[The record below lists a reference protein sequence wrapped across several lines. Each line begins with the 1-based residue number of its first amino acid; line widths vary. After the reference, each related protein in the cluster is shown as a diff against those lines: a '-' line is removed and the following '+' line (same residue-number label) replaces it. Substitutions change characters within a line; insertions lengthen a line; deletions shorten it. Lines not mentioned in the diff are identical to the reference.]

1 LTRPRDKAGP
11 PRHIPGMTDAPSPLP
26 PLADV
31 LIVGGG
37 LAGPTLALAL
47 AREGL
52 SSVLIDA
59 RPEAISDRYDGRS
72 YSLAVAS
79 RRLLTHL
86 GIWAHVANRAQPILA
101 IKVADGRPG
110 EAPSPLHLAFDHA
123 EIEEGPMGHMVEDRH
138 LREALDAEL
147 SQESRVTV
155 LQGQAVVAQE
165 AGPGGVAVTLADG
178 RRIEGRLLVGAD
190 GRQSGTAQRAGI
202 GRTEKRYG
210 QTAVTCTVHHEKP
223 HRGTACQLF
232 LPSGPLAILPLT
244 GHRSSVVWSERDE
257 RAKALM
263 AMDDASFLAALRPVF
278 GSFLGAIGL
287 EGPRF
292 AFPLSLSLANSFTGP
307 CLALVGDAAHGMH
320 PIAGQGLNA
329 GLRDVA
335 ALAEVLG
342 DAHGRGEDVGGPD
355 VLERYARWRRFDTA
369 TLALAT
375 DGFNRLF
382 SNDSRP
388 LRMARDLGLGL
399 VNRIAPLRRAFI
411 REAAGLTGELPR
423 LMR

>member
-1 LTRPRDKAGP
+1 
-11 PRHIPGMTDAPSPLP
+11 MTDAPSPALP
-26 PLADV
+26 DA

-72 YSLAVAS
+72 YALAVAS
-79 RRLLTHL
+79 RRLLARV
-86 GIWAHVANRAQPILA
+86 GVWAHVANLAQPILA

-138 LREALDAEL
+138 LRAALDEEL
-147 SQESRVTV
+147 SREPRVTM
-155 LQGQAVVAQE
+155 LRGQAVVAQE
-165 AGPGGVAVTLADG
+165 AGPGSVAVTLADG
-178 RRIEGRLLVGAD
+178 GRVEGRVLIGAD

-202 GRTEKRYG
+202 GRTERRYG
-210 QTAVTCTVHHEKP
+210 QTAVTCTVTHEKA
-223 HRGTACQLF
+223 HRGTAFQLF

-257 RAKALM
+257 RATALM
-263 AMDDASFLAALRPVF
+263 AMDDEGFLAALRPVF
-278 GSFLGAIGL
+278 GSFLGEIGL

-307 CLALVGDAAHGMH
+307 RLALVGDAAHGVH

-335 ALAEVLG
+335 ALAEVLS
-342 DAHGRGEDVGGPD
+342 DAHARGEDPGSAD

-369 TLALAT
+369 TLAMAT

-388 LRMARDLGLGL
+388 LRFARDVGLGL
-399 VNRIAPLRRAFI
+399 VNRIPPLRRAFI
-411 REAAGLTGELPR
+411 REAAGLTGDLPR

>member
-1 LTRPRDKAGP
+1 
-11 PRHIPGMTDAPSPLP
+11 MTDAAPDAAPDALP
-26 PLADV
+26 DV

-47 AREGL
+47 AQEGL
-52 SSVLIDA
+52 SATLVDA
-59 RPEAISDRYDGRS
+59 RPAQGAGEAFDGRS
-72 YSLAVAS
+72 YALAVAS
-79 RRLLTHL
+79 RRLLAHL
-86 GIWAHVANRAQPILA
+86 GVWARVANQAQPILG

-110 EAPSPLHLAFDHA
+110 EKASPLHLAFDHA

-138 LREALDAEL
+138 LRAALDAALAE
-147 SQESRVTV
+147 EPRVTV
-155 LQGQAVVAQE
+155 LRGQGVVAQE
-165 AGPGGVAVTLADG
+165 VGPGSVVATLGDG
-178 RRIEGRLLVGAD
+178 RRLEGRLLVGAD
-190 GRQSGTAQRAGI
+190 GRESGTAKRAGI

-210 QTAVTCTVHHEKP
+210 QTAITCTVAHEKA
-223 HRGTACQLF
+223 HRGTAFQLF

-257 RAKALM
+257 RARALM
-263 AMDDASFLAALRPVF
+263 AMDEAAFLAALRPVF
-278 GSFLGAIGL
+278 GSFLGEIAL

-292 AFPLSLSLANSFTGP
+292 AFPLSLSLAKSFTAP
-307 CLALVGDAAHGMH
+307 RVALVGDAAHGVH

-342 DAHGRGEDVGGPD
+342 DARARGEDVGSAQ
-355 VLERYARWRRFDTA
+355 VLEGYARWRRFDTA
-369 TLALAT
+369 TLAMAT

-388 LRMARDLGLGL
+388 LRFARDLGLGL
-399 VNRIAPLRRAFI
+399 VNRIPPLRRAFI

>member
-1 LTRPRDKAGP
+1 
-11 PRHIPGMTDAPSPLP
+11 MTQQPPSPTESP
-26 PLADV
+26 HDV

-37 LAGPTLALAL
+37 LAGPALALAL

-52 SSVLIDA
+52 SVALIDA
-59 RPEAISDRYDGRS
+59 RPPATADGPENGRS
-72 YSLAVAS
+72 YALALAS

-86 GIWAHVANRAQPILA
+86 GVWARVANQAQPMLA

-138 LREALDAEL
+138 LRAALDASLAAEP
-147 SQESRVTV
+147 RVLVRRGATV
-155 LQGQAVVAQE
+155 IAQDTGAGFAAVA
-165 AGPGGVAVTLADG
+165 LADG
-178 RRIEGRLLVGAD
+178 SRIEGRLLVGAD
-190 GRQSGTAQRAGI
+190 GRDSGTARRAGI
-202 GRTEKRYG
+202 GRMAWGYG
-210 QTAVTCTVHHEKP
+210 QTAVTCSVAHERS
-223 HRGTACQLF
+223 HRGTAFQLF
-232 LPSGPLAILPLT
+232 LPSGPLAILPLI
-244 GHRSSVVWSERDE
+244 GNRSSIVWSETDE

-263 AMDDASFLAALRPVF
+263 TMDDDAFLAALRPVF
-278 GSFLGAIGL
+278 GSFLGPIRL
-287 EGPRF
+287 DGPRF
-292 AFPLSLSLANSFTGP
+292 AYPLGLTLAKSFTAP
-307 CLALVGDAAHGMH
+307 RLALVGDAAHGVH

-335 ALAEVLG
+335 ALAEVL
-342 DAHGRGEDVGGPD
+342 AEARARGEDVGTAP
-355 VLERYARWRRFDTA
+355 VLDRYAKWRRFDTA

-388 LRMARDLGLGL
+388 LRLVRDLGLGL
-399 VNRIAPLRRAFI
+399 VNRLPPLRRAFI
-411 REAAGLTGELPR
+411 REAAGLTGDLPR

>member
-1 LTRPRDKAGP
+1 MQR
-11 PRHIPGMTDAPSPLP
+11 MTDAPSPP
-26 PLADV
+26 PPPPDA

-47 AREGL
+47 AQEGL
-52 SSVLIDA
+52 AVVLVDA
-59 RPEAISDRYDGRS
+59 RPPQATAEAFDSRAYA
-72 YSLAVAS
+72 LALAS
-79 RRLLTHL
+79 RRLLAHL
-86 GIWAHVANRAQPILA
+86 GVWARVTNLAQPILA

-110 EAPSPLHLAFDHA
+110 ETPSPLHLAFDHA

-138 LREALDAEL
+138 LRAALDASLEA
-147 SQESRVTV
+147 EPRVTV
-155 LQGQAVVAQE
+155 LRGRTVVAQE
-165 AGPGGVAVTLADG
+165 AASGRVAVTLDDG
-178 RRIEGRLLVGAD
+178 ARLEARVLVGAD
-190 GRQSGTAQRAGI
+190 GRGSGTAARAGI

-210 QTAVTCTVHHEKP
+210 QTAVTCTMTHEKA
-223 HRGTACQLF
+223 HRGTAFQLF

-244 GHRSSVVWSERDE
+244 GHRSSVVWSEKDE
-257 RAKALM
+257 RARALA
-263 AMDDASFLAALRPVF
+263 AMDDDAFLAALRPVF
-278 GSFLGAIGL
+278 GSFLGALSL

-292 AFPLSLSLANSFTGP
+292 AFPLALSLAKSFT
-307 CLALVGDAAHGMH
+307 AERVVLVGDAAHGMH

-329 GLRDVA
+329 GLKDVA

-342 DAHGRGEDVGGPD
+342 DARGRGEDVGSAD

-369 TLALAT
+369 TLAMAT
-375 DGFNRLF
+375 DGFNWLF

-388 LRMARDLGLGL
+388 LRLARDLGLAV
-399 VNRIAPLRRAFI
+399 VNRIPPLRRAFI